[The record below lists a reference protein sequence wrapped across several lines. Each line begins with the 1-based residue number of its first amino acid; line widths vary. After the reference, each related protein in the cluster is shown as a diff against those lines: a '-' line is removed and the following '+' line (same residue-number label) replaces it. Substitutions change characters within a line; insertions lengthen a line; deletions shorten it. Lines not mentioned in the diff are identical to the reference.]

1 MPREAATKPRQRPT
15 PIEAMRHRL
24 RTPEA
29 AKLYKKR
36 GATVEPV
43 NGMIKDRHRLRRFSL
58 RGLAACL
65 GELNLT
71 ATTHNLR
78 RLFTTLHTTTP

>member
-1 MPREAATKPRQRPT
+1 MRSSDPPHRGHAAPAT
-15 PIEAMRHRL
+15 H
-24 RTPEA
+24 PEA

-36 GATVEPV
+36 GATVESV

-58 RGLAACL
+58 RGLTARL

-78 RLFTTLHTTTP
+78 RLFTTLHTTTTT